1 MINHIGTVG
10 RWKNHKG
17 EELVL
22 KVLGNIEI
30 FGRRP
35 IGEFVFVQ
43 LLTAQGS
50 NGIFSVKQSE
60 LYS

>member
-1 MINHIGTVG
+1 MINYIETVAK
-10 RWKNHKG
+10 WKNSKE

-22 KVLGNIEI
+22 KVLGNIEL
-30 FGRRP
+30 FGRKP
-35 IGEFVFVQ
+35 VFGFVFVQ
-43 LLTAQGS
+43 KLTAQGS